1 MSGNDF
7 LREEIFKRYGTVQ
20 RARGCF
26 LYTKK
31 GVRLTDM
38 NQEAGKAILGWGG
51 SSAFTMMKNTL
62 SRGVTG
68 SFITE
73 YDYRTKKAVS
83 SLLDS
88 ERELFF
94 YSSKK
99 SALSAGISVCPD
111 GTGFYRPWSP
121 GNLEWSSVPAVVIEP
136 PLPWTRDVFILALLP
151 EILEK
156 SEEYEKS
163 AGNPKK
169 NVNGENSSLADSELL
184 SEDRIR
190 INAPMN
196 AGIARAVYNLIGALQ
211 ERKESDW
218 FVYDIFLKGYF
229 ERKGPYLYPKV
240 PEEKYPEM
248 IKHFLDCAVVLS
260 ADYNQ
265 PSIVPFGADKGVFTK
280 LKNNPFS
287 F

>member
-38 NQEAGKAILGWGG
+38 NQEGGKAILGWGG
-51 SSAFTMMKNTL
+51 SSAFTMMKNAL

-83 SLLDS
+83 VLLNS
-88 ERELFF
+88 ERNVFF
-94 YSSKK
+94 FPTKK
-99 SALSAGISVCPD
+99 SALEAGISVSPD
-111 GTGFYRPWSP
+111 GTSFYRPWSS
-121 GNLEWSSVPAVVIEP
+121 GNIEWSSVPSVVVEP
-136 PLPWTRDVFILALLP
+136 PLPWTRDVFILAVLP

-156 SEEYEKS
+156 NKDKDEDK
-163 AGNPKK
+163 ADKK
-169 NVNGENSSLADSELL
+169 NADFQNSDFDSEIF
-184 SEDRIR
+184 SENRIK

-196 AGIARAVYNLIGALQ
+196 AGIARSIYNLISAIQ

-218 FVYDIFLKGYF
+218 FVYDIFLKDYF

-248 IKHFLDCAVVLS
+248 IKHFLDCTVVLS

-265 PSIVPFGADKGVFTK
+265 PSVVPFGADKGVFTK
-280 LKNNPFS
+280 LKNNPFA